1 MNPWGHLG
9 VSTKIRSLTALSFVG
24 SGASAEGR
32 VGCGWMRCS
41 FLDISPQR
49 KPKNQGRRLV
59 QSGHSDANWT
69 GSCDHVLT
77 AKIYR
82 SLSSGQRL
90 FDTSGVVRSRTA
102 SATACPVHAQTDKM
116 AEGAQSEAQ
125 SEQPMREGVDID
137 REVDSRQN

>member
-1 MNPWGHLG
+1 MWVDALQFPRHL
-9 VSTKIRSLTALSFVG
+9 A
-24 SGASAEGR
+24 AE
-32 VGCGWMRCS
+32 
-41 FLDISPQR
+41 
-49 KPKNQGRRLV
+49 KTKNQGRRLV